1 MHFKAFESVYH
12 LDRAGHLCAIVLGGG
27 GSACTHSASVS
38 ARHCL
43 CAIVGSDRIALTVI
57 KEIST
62 VGKEVNVYSDDARM
76 YAVASLA
83 VVMTVVISADK
94 CPYVSNLF
102 MILVGAL
109 LCFCSAD
116 CYSSPE
122 DP

>member
-1 MHFKAFESVYH
+1 MGGKG
-12 LDRAGHLCAIVLGGG
+12 RGGHAH
-27 GSACTHSASVS
+27 TYSASVCT
-38 ARHCL
+38 RHCL
-43 CAIVGSDRIALTVI
+43 CAIVLLGQIERIALTVI

-62 VGKEVNVYSDDARM
+62 VGKEVNVYSDDVRM

-109 LCFCSAD
+109 LFF
-116 CYSSPE
+116 
-122 DP
+122 

>member
-1 MHFKAFESVYH
+1 MCNCVG
-12 LDRAGHLCAIVLGGG
+12 LDRRGGWG
-27 GSACTHSASVS
+27 GVHAHTYSASVS

-43 CAIVGSDRIALTVI
+43 CAIVGSDSIALTVI

-94 CPYVSNLF
+94 CPYISTLF
-102 MILVGAL
+102 MILAGAL

-116 CYSSPE
+116 CYSSLE
-122 DP
+122 DS